1 MSQGTDNFHANT
13 FLTCRCLFCSPCNVV
28 YNTILRLK
36 CVKNYHVIFP
46 HMDRKYMIKPTP
58 LSRQKLDHVTK
69 YKLQKLTVIN
79 TSIILILH
87 LRHNIFAPLY
97 LIVKSLISLKK
108 MMKRFNAVE
117 VANMFQTGS

>member
-69 YKLQKLTVIN
+69 YKLQTLTVIN

-87 LRHNIFAPLY
+87 LPYICSAKKSTFCHLSLYSSHQKSIPY
-97 LIVKSLISLKK
+97 LIMSDLV
-108 MMKRFNAVE
+108 
-117 VANMFQTGS
+117 